1 MSLSFALVNAL
12 CIAICDH
19 IIDQPSFPQKTE
31 LEFANGVQSSTV
43 VPSDLFDWPD
53 FHLIRF
59 NVQDKWPI
67 EIFIW
72 KNRTFLFL
80 FG

>member
-1 MSLSFALVNAL
+1 MSLSFALVNPL

-43 VPSDLFDWPD
+43 VPSDLF
-53 FHLIRF
+53 
-59 NVQDKWPI
+59 V
-67 EIFIW
+67 
-72 KNRTFLFL
+72 
-80 FG
+80 